1 MGKLLE
7 FKPRE
12 KSQLNQ
18 ELISSLER
26 ILVKVKAGEAIGIMY
41 LLLNRD
47 QTSEFDIRGYYRAHP
62 NECFVPAC
70 KGMFSLCTFIESEGL
85 SHKL

>member
-1 MGKLLE
+1 MGELLE
-7 FKPRE
+7 FKQQE
-12 KSQLNQ
+12 KPPPNQ

-26 ILVKVKAGEAIGIMY
+26 ILDRVKTGEAIGIMF

-47 QTSEFDIRGYYRAHP
+47 KTNEFDIRGYYRLHP

-70 KGMFSLCTFIESEGL
+70 KGMFTLCTYIESEGL

>member
-1 MGKLLE
+1 MGELLE
-7 FKPRE
+7 FKKRE
-12 KSQLNQ
+12 KLQPNQ

-26 ILVKVKAGEAIGIMY
+26 ILARVRAGESIGIMY

-47 QTSEFDIRGYYRAHP
+47 KTNEFDIRGYYRLHP